1 MSTKDSISK
10 ACRQVEDLLQRK
22 NEAYGDAALNPLNV
36 FSQLGAEEGIRVRLD
51 DKLKRIQNAG
61 LSDATE
67 DTLLD
72 VIGYLILLLIKR
84 NESHHLPEHIREGST
99 TPHQPTPGPEEDSG
113 WEQLFPDNTD

>member
-1 MSTKDSISK
+1 MSTKHSISK
-10 ACRQVEDLLQRK
+10 ACRQVEDLLHRK

-36 FSQLGAEEGIRVRLD
+36 FSKLGAEEGIRVRLD

-72 VIGYLILLLIKR
+72 VIGYLVLLLIKR
-84 NESHHLPEHIREGST
+84 NESHHLPKHLREGST
-99 TPHQPTPGPEEDSG
+99 TPHPHSPGPEENPG
-113 WEQLFPDNTD
+113 REQLSPDNAD